1 MAKKEIQTED
11 AILKL
16 LDIYTKE
23 CEDTLN
29 IGQVSEDF
37 SAYQADIIE
46 KLWYMK
52 VIKEEAERI
61 SKLLKERMNEYY
73 PEGVELEVNT
83 ERGVYSA
90 KHNFRKGYMR
100 PACDIPDSYAW
111 SFKRTYTAL

>member
-1 MAKKEIQTED
+1 MAKKELQTED

-29 IGQVSEDF
+29 VGQVSEDF

-83 ERGVYSA
+83 GRGVYSA
-90 KHNFRKGYMR
+90 KHNFRKGYTK
-100 PACDIPDSYAW
+100 PAIEVEPRYSW
-111 SFKRTYTAL
+111 QFKRLYSLS

>member
-1 MAKKEIQTED
+1 MAKKELQTED

-29 IGQVSEDF
+29 VEQVSEEF
-37 SAYQADIIE
+37 SAYQADMIE

-73 PEGVELEVNT
+73 PEGAELEVNT
-83 ERGVYSA
+83 ERGIYSA
-90 KHNFRKGYMR
+90 KHNFRKGYTK
-100 PACDIPDSYAW
+100 PATEVEPGYSW
-111 SFKRTYTAL
+111 QFKRLYSLS

>member
-1 MAKKEIQTED
+1 MSKKELKTED

-29 IGQVSEDF
+29 VEQVSEEF
-37 SAYQADIIE
+37 SAYQADMVE

-52 VIKEEAERI
+52 VIKDEAERV

-73 PEGVELEVNT
+73 PEGAELEVNT
-83 ERGVYSA
+83 ERGVYLA
-90 KHNFRKGYMR
+90 KHNFRKGYIK
-100 PACDIPDSYAW
+100 PAVEIAPGYSW
-111 SFKRTYTAL
+111 QFKKLYSLS

>member
-1 MAKKEIQTED
+1 MAKKELQTED

-29 IGQVSEDF
+29 VEQVSEKF
-37 SAYQADIIE
+37 GAYQADMIE

-73 PEGVELEVNT
+73 PEGAELEVNT

-90 KHNFRKGYMR
+90 KHNFRKGYTK
-100 PACDIPDSYAW
+100 PAIEVEPGYSW
-111 SFKRTYTAL
+111 QFKRLYSLS

>member
-1 MAKKEIQTED
+1 MAKKELQTED

-29 IGQVSEDF
+29 VEQVSEEF
-37 SAYQADIIE
+37 SAYQADMIE

-52 VIKEEAERI
+52 VIKDEAERI

-73 PEGVELEVNT
+73 PEGAELEVNT

-90 KHNFRKGYMR
+90 KHNFRKGYTK
-100 PACDIPDSYAW
+100 PATEVEPGYSW
-111 SFKRTYTAL
+111 QFKRLYSLS

>member
-1 MAKKEIQTED
+1 MAKKELQTED

-29 IGQVSEDF
+29 VEQVSEEF
-37 SAYQADIIE
+37 GTYQADMIE

-52 VIKEEAERI
+52 VIKDEA
-61 SKLLKERMNEYY
+61 ERMNEYY
-73 PEGVELEVNT
+73 PEGAELEVNT

-90 KHNFRKGYMR
+90 KHNFRKGYTK
-100 PACDIPDSYAW
+100 PATEVEPGYSW
-111 SFKRTYTAL
+111 QFKRLYSLS

>member
-1 MAKKEIQTED
+1 MAKKELQTED

-29 IGQVSEDF
+29 VEQVSEEF
-37 SAYQADIIE
+37 SAYQADMIE

-73 PEGVELEVNT
+73 PEGAELEVNT

-90 KHNFRKGYMR
+90 KHNFRKGYTK
-100 PACDIPDSYAW
+100 PATEVEPGYSW
-111 SFKRTYTAL
+111 QFKRLYSLS